1 MENNEDKNNFE
12 KTISKQNDSSL
23 NLNNINLA
31 HNINTNTNIND
42 IKIDKDKNE
51 SLVNLTPKINEKIS
65 QKDNILNSNKN
76 DIFPNLNLND
86 ADLIHQIKT
95 EEYRNYKEK
104 KTKLYNF
111 YQTLLNFR
119 QKLIIKEKQ
128 LNQREKNLI
137 EFEKILKA
145 NESILQNNIEQFETY
160 MRNKLLEIKNQF
172 FQIEQ
177 LQQNKEEYLKKIEE
191 EINIE
196 NNYINNSLPNKNI
209 YKCLNCNFPSNIDEE
224 LNKQYIINTDVYC
237 DFCNN
242 YMKNMMNKK
251 EVNNNIQLN
260 LEKFEENPL
269 EINLNNKKG
278 DFNYKC
284 SCPGCKYY
292 NN

>member
-23 NLNNINLA
+23 NLNNINLP

-65 QKDNILNSNKN
+65 QKDNLLNSNKN

-209 YKCLNCNFPSNIDEE
+209 YRCQNCNFPSNIDEE

-242 YMKNMMNKK
+242 YMKNLMNKK

-269 EINLNNKKG
+269 EINLNNKKVG
-278 DFNYKC
+278 FNYKC

>member
-1 MENNEDKNNFE
+1 MKNNEE
-12 KTISKQNDSSL
+12 KTNLKQSDSSI
-23 NLNNINLA
+23 NLNNINLT
-31 HNINTNTNIND
+31 NNTNTNANIND
-42 IKIDKDKNE
+42 INIEKEKNE
-51 SLVNLTPKINEKIS
+51 LLLNITPKITEKIN
-65 QKDNILNSNKN
+65 QRDNLLNNN
-76 DIFPNLNLND
+76 NNNIFPNLNET
-86 ADLIHQIKT
+86 DLVQQIKT

-160 MRNKLLEIKNQF
+160 MRNKLLEIKEQF
-172 FQIEQ
+172 HQIEQ
-177 LQQNKEEYLKKIEE
+177 LQQNKEQYLKKIEE
-191 EINIE
+191 EINLE

-209 YKCLNCNFPSNIDEE
+209 YKCENCNLPFNINEE
-224 LNKQYIINTDVYC
+224 LNKQYIINTDMYC

-242 YMKNMMNKK
+242 YVKNIINK
-251 EVNNNIQLN
+251 EEANNNIKLN
-260 LEKFEENPL
+260 FEKSEQNPL
-269 EINLNNKKG
+269 ELNLNNKKT

-284 SCPGCKYY
+284 TCPGCKYC
-292 NN
+292 NI

>member
-1 MENNEDKNNFE
+1 MENNDEKNIFE
-12 KTISKQNDSSL
+12 KTISKQNDSSI
-23 NLNNINLA
+23 NLNNIDLEHNA
-31 HNINTNTNIND
+31 NINTKMND
-42 IKIDKDKNE
+42 IKIDKDKKE
-51 SLVNLTPKINEKIS
+51 LLINLTPKINEKTS
-65 QKDNILNSNKN
+65 QKDNLLNSNKN
-76 DIFPNLNLND
+76 DIFPNLNLNEV
-86 ADLIHQIKT
+86 DLIHQVKT

-104 KTKLYNF
+104 KAKLYNF

-172 FQIEQ
+172 CQIEK
-177 LQQNKEEYLKKIEE
+177 LQQNKEQYLKKIEE
-191 EINIE
+191 EINLE

-209 YKCLNCNFPSNIDEE
+209 YKCENCNLPFNINEE
-224 LNKQYIINTDVYC
+224 LNKQYIINTDMYC

-242 YMKNMMNKK
+242 YMKNIMNKK

-278 DFNYKC
+278 GFNYKC

-292 NN
+292 ND

>member
-65 QKDNILNSNKN
+65 QKDNFLNSNKN
-76 DIFPNLNLND
+76 DIFPNLNLNET
-86 ADLIHQIKT
+86 DLIHQIKT

-145 NESILQNNIEQFETY
+145 NESILQSNIEQFETY

-209 YKCLNCNFPSNIDEE
+209 YRCQNCIFPSNIDEE

>member
-1 MENNEDKNNFE
+1 MENNDEKNIFE
-12 KTISKQNDSSL
+12 KTISKQNDSSI
-23 NLNNINLA
+23 NLNNIDLEHNA
-31 HNINTNTNIND
+31 NINTKMND
-42 IKIDKDKNE
+42 IKIDKDKKE
-51 SLVNLTPKINEKIS
+51 LLINLTPKINEKTS
-65 QKDNILNSNKN
+65 QKDNLLNSNKN
-76 DIFPNLNLND
+76 DIFPNLNSNEV
-86 ADLIHQIKT
+86 DLIHQVKT

-104 KTKLYNF
+104 KAKLYNF

-172 FQIEQ
+172 CQIEK
-177 LQQNKEEYLKKIEE
+177 LQQNKEQYLKKIEE
-191 EINIE
+191 EINLE

-209 YKCLNCNFPSNIDEE
+209 YKCENCNLPFNINEE
-224 LNKQYIINTDVYC
+224 LNKQYIINTDMYC

-242 YMKNMMNKK
+242 YMKNIINK
-251 EVNNNIQLN
+251 EEANNNIKLN
-260 LEKFEENPL
+260 FEKSEQNPL
-269 EINLNNKKG
+269 ELNLNNKSS

-284 SCPGCKYY
+284 TCPGCKYC
-292 NN
+292 NI